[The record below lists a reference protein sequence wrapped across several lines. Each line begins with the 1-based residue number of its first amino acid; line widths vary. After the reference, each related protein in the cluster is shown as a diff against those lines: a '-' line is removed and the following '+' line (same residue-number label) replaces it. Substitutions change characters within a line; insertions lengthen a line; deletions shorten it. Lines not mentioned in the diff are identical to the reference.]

1 MEMTHPP
8 TNPRLQTPGQRVWRL
23 RTLLEGGKVK
33 EIHALYRDH
42 YSIRGIAKELGISR
56 NTVRKYL
63 RNPGLPQSKPRPPR
77 PSKLVPYHE
86 YIKRRMLEDGGV
98 DPFPWAPC

>member
-1 MEMTHPP
+1 
-8 TNPRLQTPGQRVWRL
+8 
-23 RTLLEGGKVK
+23 LLEGGKVK

-77 PSKLVPYHE
+77 PSKLAPYQ
-86 YIKRRMLEDGGV
+86 
-98 DPFPWAPC
+98 